1 MLSLT
6 FNKAR
11 EGGLANLAEFS
22 IPPLRAEGVSWP
34 QKALFLG
41 KAREVFP
48 VLVDRECP
56 YTEVE
61 GGRGWGQRKRLLSPM
76 LLRNVYT
83 TGLTCLLLSFIFLV
97 LLVSIA
103 LGSVPMTFP
112 ELWQALWGQGDPIR
126 QTIVWQLRLPRA
138 LLAQL
143 LGAAL
148 GMAGALLQG
157 MLGNGLADPYLLG
170 ISAGAGLAAV
180 GLLTLGEWT
189 AWVPLAAW
197 VGGVLTT
204 VLVYGLARTP
214 CCYATFTRPG
224 LAVERLILAGVA
236 VSALFGAISSTL
248 LLMADDRVQVALTWL
263 IGSLS
268 GRGWP
273 EVQVAGAYILVG
285 LGLGWGQARALNLLS
300 LGEEMAVSLGIPLAR
315 TRVVIGLVAAWLAAT
330 AVSVGGVIGF
340 VGLVVPHM
348 VRQGVGSDYRW
359 LLPLS
364 ALAGATLLS
373 GADILSRLGPIEL
386 PVGIVTAVMGAPFF
400 GWLLRQQG
408 AGR

>member
-61 GGRGWGQRKRLLSPM
+61 GGRGWGQRKRLLSPI
-76 LLRNVYT
+76 
-83 TGLTCLLLSFIFLV
+83 GLTCLLLSFIFLV
-97 LLVSIA
+97 LLVSMA

-214 CCYATFTRPG
+214 SG

-330 AVSVGGVIGF
+330 AVSVGGLIGF

>member
-1 MLSLT
+1 LSLT

-22 IPPLRAEGVSWP
+22 ILPLRAEGVSWP

-61 GGRGWGQRKRLLSPM
+61 GGRGWGQRKRLLSPI
-76 LLRNVYT
+76 
-83 TGLTCLLLSFIFLV
+83 GLTCLLLSFIFLV

-214 CCYATFTRPG
+214 SG
-224 LAVERLILAGVA
+224 LAWEAQLI
-236 VSALFGAISSTL
+236 
-248 LLMADDRVQVALTWL
+248 
-263 IGSLS
+263 
-268 GRGWP
+268 
-273 EVQVAGAYILVG
+273 E
-285 LGLGWGQARALNLLS
+285 ARPPTN
-300 LGEEMAVSLGIPLAR
+300 
-315 TRVVIGLVAAWLAAT
+315 
-330 AVSVGGVIGF
+330 
-340 VGLVVPHM
+340 H
-348 VRQGVGSDYRW
+348 
-359 LLPLS
+359 
-364 ALAGATLLS
+364 
-373 GADILSRLGPIEL
+373 
-386 PVGIVTAVMGAPFF
+386 
-400 GWLLRQQG
+400 
-408 AGR
+408 

>member
-1 MLSLT
+1 V
-6 FNKAR
+6 
-11 EGGLANLAEFS
+11 LASNERSSSS
-22 IPPLRAEGVSWP
+22 IDKVWR
-34 QKALFLG
+34 QKT
-41 KAREVFP
+41 P
-48 VLVDRECP
+48 
-56 YTEVE
+56 
-61 GGRGWGQRKRLLSPM
+61 LLSPIS
-76 LLRNVYT
+76 LA
-83 TGLTCLLLSFIFLV
+83 GL
-97 LLVSIA
+97 LLVSITTLLLLSLS
-103 LGSVPMTFP
+103 LGSVPMSAG
-112 ELWQALWGQGDPIR
+112 ELWQALWRQGDPIQ
-126 QTIVWQLRLPRA
+126 QTIIWQLRLPRA

-189 AWVPLAAW
+189 GWVPLAAW
-197 VGGVLTT
+197 IGGLLTT
-204 VLVYGLARTP
+204 LLVYGLARSR
-214 CCYATFTRPG
+214 AG

-273 EVQVAGAYILVG
+273 EVQTAGIYILVG
-285 LGLGWGQARALNLLS
+285 LGLGWGQARALNLLG

-315 TRVVIGLVAAWLAAT
+315 TRVVIGLVAALLAAA
-330 AVSVGGVIGF
+330 AVSVGGLIGF

-348 VRQGVGSDYRW
+348 VRQTVGSDYRW

-364 ALAGATLLS
+364 ALAGAGLLGS
-373 GADILSRLGPIEL
+373 ADILARLGSVEL
-386 PVGIVTAVMGAPFF
+386 PVGIVTALMGAPFF
-400 GWLLRQQG
+400 GWLLQRRG
-408 AGR
+408 MDL